1 MIKIFHAGAEDYDAI
16 TAMAMPIEFSPNSPD
31 VMCLNISIA
40 TDFVIEDAEE
50 FHLVINSTDDA
61 VILSDSMSTILVLD
75 STSK

>member
-16 TAMAMPIEFSPNSPD
+16 TDMPIEFSPNSPD

-61 VILSDSMSTILVLD
+61 VILSDSMSTVLVLD